1 MEIFSVK
8 FSPSFPNISSK
19 KFEFVKGWS
28 GNENGFKEEMVKRH
42 KENSNNVACIKEC
55 EKLNAA
61 ISNNIIPEVK
71 CWANK
76 LPACTNDEL
85 RSKLIAANIVAT
97 QNLSS

>member
-1 MEIFSVK
+1 
-8 FSPSFPNISSK
+8 
-19 KFEFVKGWS
+19 
-28 GNENGFKEEMVKRH
+28 MVKRH

-76 LPACTNDEL
+76 IPACTNDEL
-85 RSKLIAANIVAT
+85 QSKLIAADVDAT
-97 QNLSS
+97 QNLSSSV